1 LSLASFI
8 IESNRPQNQHSLL
21 VDETHIEHLI
31 ERLRSIDGIT
41 LHEGRLYDVIA
52 KSGGNLHE
60 VTNTLK
66 RLLSHDVP
74 HEEKVFFID

>member
-1 LSLASFI
+1 M
-8 IESNRPQNQHSLL
+8 ESSPTESSRHHNEHSPLI
-21 VDETHIEHLI
+21 DETHVEHLI

-74 HEEKVFFID
+74 HEEKIFFID